1 MIESKENFI
10 CFVASL
16 DTQIRLP
23 SKPTIEHAILALRE
37 RETVC
42 L

>member
-1 MIESKENFI
+1 MSKSKENFM
-10 CFVASL
+10 CFAASL
-16 DTQIRLP
+16 DTQIRLS
-23 SKPTIEHAILALRE
+23 SKPTLEHAILALRE